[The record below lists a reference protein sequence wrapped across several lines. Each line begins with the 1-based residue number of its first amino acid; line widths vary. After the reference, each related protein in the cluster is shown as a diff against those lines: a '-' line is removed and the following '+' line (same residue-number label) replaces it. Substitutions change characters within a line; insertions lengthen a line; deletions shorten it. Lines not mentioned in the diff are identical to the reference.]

1 MNLFMHYAFDIWMER
16 QHPECRF
23 SRYADDA
30 VVHCR
35 TQKQAREVMQSIAT
49 RLAECGLAMHPE
61 KSKIVYCKD
70 SNRTEAY
77 PHVYFTFLG
86 FTFRP
91 RKAKSKSHRIFT
103 SFLPAVSADA
113 MKKMRQAVRGWKLN
127 CQTHVEIAAL
137 AKLYNPVIQGW
148 WNYYG
153 AFYPTAMLHLC
164 RHINQALERW
174 GRRKYRTLMG
184 RQRASVQWLR
194 KMKNAEPRLFYHW
207 TVVGSEVG

>member
-1 MNLFMHYAFDIWMER
+1 VVLPILMNLFMHYAFDIWMER

-35 TQKQAREVMQSIAT
+35 TKKQAREVMQPVAT

-61 KSKIVYCKD
+61 KSKIVYCRD
-70 SNRTEAY
+70 SNCTEAC

-86 FTFRP
+86 FMFRP

-113 MKKMRQAVRGWKLN
+113 MKNLRQTVRGCKLK
-127 CQTHVEIAAL
+127 TRSVERVPADT
-137 AKLYNPVIQGW
+137 
-148 WNYYG
+148 
-153 AFYPTAMLHLC
+153 AF
-164 RHINQALERW
+164 
-174 GRRKYRTLMG
+174 
-184 RQRASVQWLR
+184 AS
-194 KMKNAEPRLFYHW
+194 H
-207 TVVGSEVG
+207 G